1 MLLSRGFGGEAAV
14 FELRL
19 DEVLHLKHG
28 VSIIEGGEELD
39 AAVLDE
45 KVEKRRCV
53 ETDLD
58 DQLEG
63 GEEEVWR
70 RWEEFRSRGRKEG
83 EV

>member
-1 MLLSRGFGGEAAV
+1 M
-14 FELRL
+14 
-19 DEVLHLKHG
+19 
-28 VSIIEGGEELD
+28 D

-45 KVEKRRCV
+45 KVEKRHRV

-70 RWEEFRSRGRKEG
+70 RWEEFRRRGRKEG